1 MNKLKKVGLT
11 ALGTALVSTAAFA
24 GDMAVTGSAV
34 MTWNG
39 QDNTDTGNGFVMSD
53 TLTFT
58 GSGELDNG
66 WAITY
71 KTAIDDGDASGGNGG
86 IDAESIKIA
95 TDMGDLTFH
104 GEGGSGP
111 IGAWDDVM
119 PSANEES
126 WGVAAGTKT
135 AAAAGGHGTADT
147 FTYVLPE
154 IVENLTAQLYYAP
167 SDTGAGDS
175 LEYGLKYT
183 GVEGLEVGFAQGD
196 SDTTLTNN
204 IESTNLYAKYTYD
217 SFVFGVQDNSTDYTA
232 ASTDTDFRAYGI
244 SYAVSDEISV
254 SYGMSTVEHENTSLV
269 DQDASAVSFSYVSGG
284 LTFAGTHGKIDNVG
298 GTAATDNSGYE
309 LTATFAF

>member
-24 GDMAVTGSAV
+24 GDLAVTGSAII
-34 MTWNG
+34 TWNG
-39 QDNTDTGNGFVMSD
+39 QDNTQTGNGFVMSD
-53 TLTFT
+53 TIVFT
-58 GSGELDNG
+58 GTGELDNG

-71 KTAIDDGDASGGNGG
+71 TTKMDDGDATGNNTGT
-86 IDAESIKIA
+86 DVESIKIA

-111 IGAWDDVM
+111 IAAWDDVM

-126 WGVAAGTKT
+126 YANVAGTPT
-135 AAAAGGHGTADT
+135 GPDAGAGGSDT

-154 IVENLTAQLYYAP
+154 IVENLTAQLYYVP
-167 SDTGAGDS
+167 SDAGAGDA
-175 LEYGLKYT
+175 LEYGFKYT
-183 GVEGLEVGFAQGD
+183 GVEGLELGFAQGD
-196 SDTTLTNN
+196 SDISLTNSR
-204 IESTNLYAKYTYD
+204 ESTNLYAKYTYD
-217 SFVFGVQDNSTDYTA
+217 SFVFGVQDNSTDNAT

-254 SYGMSTVEHENTSLV
+254 SYGVSTVEHENTSLV

-284 LTFAGTHGKIDNVG
+284 LTFAGTHGKTDNVA

>member
-34 MTWNG
+34 ITWDG
-39 QDNTDTGNGFVMSD
+39 ADNAVTGNGFTMSD
-53 TLTFT
+53 TMVFT

-71 KTAIDDGDASGGNGG
+71 THKIDVGNA
-86 IDAESIKIA
+86 DVNSIKIA

-104 GEGGSGP
+104 GLGGSGP

-119 PSANEES
+119 PTANEES
-126 WGVAAGTKT
+126 WSEPGGGT
-135 AAAAGGHGTADT
+135 AAATAGSGTADT

-154 IVENLTAQLYYAP
+154 IVESLTAQLYYTP

-183 GVEGLEVGFAQGD
+183 GVEGLELGFAQGD

-254 SYGMSTVEHENTSLV
+254 SYGASTVEHENTSLV
-269 DQDASAVSFSYVSGG
+269 DQDSSAVSFSYVSGG
-284 LTFAGTHGKIDNVG
+284 LTFAGTHGKTDNVG
-298 GTAATDNSGYE
+298 GTATTDNSGYE

>member
-24 GDMAVTGSAV
+24 GDMAVTGGATI
-34 MTWNG
+34 TWVG
-39 QDNTDTGNGFVMSD
+39 QDNTDTGNGFTMND

-71 KTAIDDGDASGGNGG
+71 VHKIDLGVNDAN
-86 IDAESIKIA
+86 SIKIA

-126 WGVAAGTKT
+126 YANVAGTT
-135 AAAAGGHGTADT
+135 SGPDAGAGGSDT

-154 IVENLTAQLYYAP
+154 IVENLTAQLYYVP
-167 SDTGAGDS
+167 SDTGGGDA
-175 LEYGLKYT
+175 LEYGFKYT

-217 SFVFGVQDNSTDYTA
+217 SFVFGVQDNSTDYA
-232 ASTDTDFRAYGI
+232 AANTDRDFRAYGI
-244 SYAVSDEISV
+244 SYAISDEISV
-254 SYGMSTVEHENTSLV
+254 SYGLSTVDHENTSLV

-284 LTFAGTHGKIDNVG
+284 LTFAGTHSTVDNVAG
-298 GTAATDNSGYE
+298 SAAVDNSGYE

>member
-34 MTWNG
+34 MTWVG
-39 QDNTDTGNGFVMSD
+39 GDNTDTGNGFTMSD
-53 TLTFT
+53 TMVFT

-71 KTAIDDGDASGGNGG
+71 THKIDVGNA
-86 IDAESIKIA
+86 DVNSIKIA

-104 GEGGSGP
+104 GLGGSGP
-111 IGAWDDVM
+111 VAAWDDVM
-119 PSANEES
+119 PTANEES
-126 WGVAAGTKT
+126 WSEPGGGT
-135 AAAAGGHGTADT
+135 AAATAGHGTADT

-154 IVENLTAQLYYAP
+154 IVESLTAQLYYTP

-196 SDTTLTNN
+196 SDVSLTNTT
-204 IESTNLYAKYTYD
+204 ESTNLYAKYTYD
-217 SFVFGVQDNSTDYTA
+217 SFVFGVQDNSTDATT
-232 ASTDTDFRAYGI
+232 ASTDTDFRAYGV

-254 SYGMSTVEHENTSLV
+254 SYGMSTVEYENTSLV

-284 LTFAGTHGKIDNVG
+284 LTFAGTHGKTDNVA

>member
-11 ALGTALVSTAAFA
+11 ALGTVLVSTAAFA
-24 GDMAVTGSAV
+24 GDMAVTGSAII
-34 MTWNG
+34 TWDG
-39 QDNTDTGNGFVMSD
+39 DDNTVTGNGFTMSD
-53 TLTFT
+53 TMVFT

-71 KTAIDDGDASGGNGG
+71 THKIDVGNA
-86 IDAESIKIA
+86 DVNSIKIA

-104 GEGGSGP
+104 GLGGSGP
-111 IGAWDDVM
+111 VAAWDDVM

-154 IVENLTAQLYYAP
+154 IMENLTAQLYYAP

-196 SDTTLTNN
+196 SDLSLTNN

-217 SFVFGVQDNSTDYTA
+217 SFVFGVQDNSTDNTT

-254 SYGMSTVEHENTSLV
+254 SYGMSTAEHENTSLV
-269 DQDASAVSFSYVSGG
+269 DQDSSAVSFSYVSGG
-284 LTFAGTHGKIDNVG
+284 LTFAGTHGKTDNVAG
-298 GTAATDNSGYE
+298 VAATDNSGYE

>member
-34 MTWNG
+34 ITWVG
-39 QDNTDTGNGFVMSD
+39 GDNTDTGNGFSMSD
-53 TLTFT
+53 TIVFT
-58 GSGELDNG
+58 GTGELDNG

-71 KTAIDDGDASGGNGG
+71 KTAIDDGDATAGGAG
-86 IDAESIKIA
+86 IDSESIKIA

-111 IGAWDDVM
+111 IAAWDDVM
-119 PSANEES
+119 PTANEES
-126 WGVAAGTKT
+126 WSEGAGTKST
-135 AAAAGGHGTADT
+135 AVTSGSLGNDT

-154 IVENLTAQLYYAP
+154 IMENLTARLYYQP
-167 SDTGAGDS
+167 SDAANGDS
-175 LEYGLKYT
+175 FEYGLKYT
-183 GVEGLEVGFAQGD
+183 GVEGLEIGFAQGD
-196 SDTTLTNN
+196 SDATLTNTT
-204 IESTNLYAKYTYD
+204 ESTNLYAKYTYD
-217 SFVFGVQDNSTDYTA
+217 SFVFGVQDNSTDYQT

-254 SYGMSTVEHENTSLV
+254 SYGLSTVDYENTSLQ

>member
-24 GDMAVTGSAV
+24 GDMAVTGGATI
-34 MTWNG
+34 TWDG
-39 QDNTDTGNGFVMSD
+39 ADNADTGNGFTMND

-71 KTAIDDGDASGGNGG
+71 TTALDDQTTDVN
-86 IDAESIKIA
+86 SIKIA

-111 IGAWDDVM
+111 IAAWDDVM

-126 WGVAAGTKT
+126 YANVAGHTGPDAGAT
-135 AAAAGGHGTADT
+135 GNDT

-154 IVENLTAQLYYAP
+154 IVENLTAQLYYVP
-167 SDTGAGDS
+167 SDASAGDA
-175 LEYGLKYT
+175 LEYGFKYT
-183 GVEGLEVGFAQGD
+183 GVEGLELGFAQGD
-196 SDTTLTNN
+196 SDISLTNSR
-204 IESTNLYAKYTYD
+204 ESTNLYAKYTYD
-217 SFVFGVQDNSTDYTA
+217 SFVFGVQDNSTDYTT

-284 LTFAGTHGKIDNVG
+284 LTFAGTHGKTDNVG

>member
-1 MNKLKKVGLT
+1 MK
-11 ALGTALVSTAAFA
+11 AL
-24 GDMAVTGSAV
+24 
-34 MTWNG
+34 
-39 QDNTDTGNGFVMSD
+39 
-53 TLTFT
+53 
-58 GSGELDNG
+58 
-66 WAITY
+66 IT
-71 KTAIDDGDASGGNGG
+71 
-86 IDAESIKIA
+86 
-95 TDMGDLTFH
+95 
-104 GEGGSGP
+104 
-111 IGAWDDVM
+111 
-119 PSANEES
+119 
-126 WGVAAGTKT
+126 
-135 AAAAGGHGTADT
+135 AGGHGTADT

-154 IVENLTAQLYYAP
+154 IVESLTAQLYYTP

-196 SDTTLTNN
+196 SDQTLTNS

-217 SFVFGVQDNSTDYTA
+217 SFVFGVQDNSTDRQT

-284 LTFAGTHGKIDNVG
+284 LTFAGTHGKTDNVG

>member
-24 GDMAVTGSAV
+24 GDLAVTGGATI
-34 MTWNG
+34 TWAG
-39 QDNTDTGNGFVMSD
+39 QDNTDTGNGFTMND

-71 KTAIDDGDASGGNGG
+71 TTALDNDATDTN
-86 IDAESIKIA
+86 SIKIA

-104 GEGGSGP
+104 GLGGSGP
-111 IGAWDDVM
+111 VAAWDDVM
-119 PSANEES
+119 PTANEES
-126 WGVAAGTKT
+126 TGVAAGTKT

-154 IVENLTAQLYYAP
+154 IVESLTAQLYYVP
-167 SDTGAGDS
+167 SDAGAGDA
-175 LEYGLKYT
+175 LEYGFKYT

-196 SDTTLTNN
+196 SDATLTNN

-254 SYGMSTVEHENTSLV
+254 SYGVSTVEHENTSLV

-298 GTAATDNSGYE
+298 GTAATDNGGYE

>member
-24 GDMAVTGSAV
+24 GDLAVTGSAII
-34 MTWNG
+34 TWAGN
-39 QDNTDTGNGFVMSD
+39 DNTDTGNGFSMSD
-53 TLTFT
+53 TIVFT
-58 GSGELDNG
+58 GTGELDNG

-71 KTAIDDGDASGGNGG
+71 TTALDGDDTDVG
-86 IDAESIKIA
+86 SIKIA

-111 IGAWDDVM
+111 VAAWDDVM
-119 PSANEES
+119 PTANEES
-126 WGVAAGTKT
+126 WSEGAGTRSAAVT
-135 AAAAGGHGTADT
+135 AGSTGNDT
-147 FTYVLPE
+147 FTYVFPE
-154 IVENLTAQLYYAP
+154 IMENLTAQLYYAP

-196 SDTTLTNN
+196 SDTTLTNS

-284 LTFAGTHGKIDNVG
+284 LTFAGTHSTVDNVAG
-298 GTAATDNSGYE
+298 AAATDNSGYE

>member
-24 GDMAVTGSAV
+24 GDLAVTGGATI
-34 MTWNG
+34 TWVG
-39 QDNTDTGNGFVMSD
+39 QDNTDTGNGFTMND

-71 KTAIDDGDASGGNGG
+71 TTALDNDATDVN
-86 IDAESIKIA
+86 SIKIA

-126 WGVAAGTKT
+126 YANVAGTPT
-135 AAAAGGHGTADT
+135 GPDAGAAEANS

-154 IVENLTAQLYYAP
+154 IMENLTAQLYYVP
-167 SDTGAGDS
+167 SDAAAGDA
-175 LEYGLKYT
+175 LEYGFKYT
-183 GVEGLEVGFAQGD
+183 GVEGLELGFAQGD
-196 SDTTLTNN
+196 SDVTLTNS

-217 SFVFGVQDNSTDYTA
+217 SFVFGVQDNSTDYA
-232 ASTDTDFRAYGI
+232 SGSTDRDFRAYGI
-244 SYAVSDEISV
+244 SYAISDEISV
-254 SYGMSTVEHENTSLV
+254 SYGVSTVEHENTSLV
-269 DQDASAVSFSYVSGG
+269 DQDASAVSFSYTSGG
-284 LTFAGTHGKIDNVG
+284 LTFAGSHAKVDNVG

-309 LTATFAF
+309 LVATFAF

>member
-24 GDMAVTGSAV
+24 GDMAVTGSAII
-34 MTWNG
+34 TWDG
-39 QDNTDTGNGFVMSD
+39 ADNADTGNGFTMSD
-53 TLTFT
+53 TMVFT

-71 KTAIDDGDASGGNGG
+71 THKIDVGNA
-86 IDAESIKIA
+86 DVNSIKIA

-126 WGVAAGTKT
+126 WGVAGGTKSSAVT
-135 AAAAGGHGTADT
+135 AGSLGADT

-154 IVENLTAQLYYAP
+154 IMENLTAQLYYQP
-167 SDTGAGDS
+167 SDTAQGDS
-175 LEYGLKYT
+175 FEYGLKYT

-196 SDTTLTNN
+196 SDATLTNS

-217 SFVFGVQDNSTDYTA
+217 SFVFGVQDNSTDYAGAT
-232 ASTDTDFRAYGI
+232 TDRDYRAYGI

-254 SYGMSTVEHENTSLV
+254 SYGVSTVDHENTSLV
-269 DQDASAVSFSYVSGG
+269 DQDSSAVSFSYVSGG
-284 LTFAGTHGKIDNVG
+284 LTFAGTHGKTDNVAG
-298 GTAATDNSGYE
+298 VATTDNAGYE

>member
-11 ALGTALVSTAAFA
+11 ALGTALVSTASFA

-34 MTWNG
+34 MTFNG
-39 QDNTDTGNGFVMSD
+39 QDNSDQGNGFVMSD
-53 TLTFT
+53 TMVFT

-71 KTAIDDGDASGGNGG
+71 THKIDFGANDVN
-86 IDAESIKIA
+86 SIKIA

-104 GEGGSGP
+104 GLGGTGP
-111 IGAWDDVM
+111 IAAWDDVM

-126 WGVAAGTKT
+126 YANVAGTPT
-135 AAAAGGHGTADT
+135 GPDAGAGGSDT

-154 IVENLTAQLYYAP
+154 IMENLTAQLYYVP
-167 SDTGAGDS
+167 SDAGAGDA
-175 LEYGLKYT
+175 LEYGFKYT
-183 GVEGLEVGFAQGD
+183 GVEGLELGFAQGD
-196 SDTTLTNN
+196 SDIALTNN
-204 IESTNLYAKYTYD
+204 RESTNLYAKYTYD
-217 SFVFGVQDNSTDYTA
+217 SFVFGVQDNSTDYA
-232 ASTDTDFRAYGI
+232 SVSTDRDFRAYGI

-254 SYGMSTVEHENTSLV
+254 SYGMSTVDHENTSLV

-284 LTFAGTHGKIDNVG
+284 LTFAGTHSNVDNVQ

>member
-34 MTWNG
+34 MTWVG
-39 QDNTDTGNGFVMSD
+39 QDNVDTGNGFTMSD
-53 TLTFT
+53 TMVFT

-71 KTAIDDGDASGGNGG
+71 KTAIDDGDATAGGAG
-86 IDAESIKIA
+86 IDSESIKIA

-119 PSANEES
+119 PTANEES
-126 WGVAAGTKT
+126 WSEPGGGT
-135 AAAAGGHGTADT
+135 AAATAGSGTADT

-167 SDTGAGDS
+167 SDAGAGDS

-183 GVEGLEVGFAQGD
+183 GFEGLEVGFAQGD
-196 SDTTLTNN
+196 SDTTLTNTT
-204 IESTNLYAKYTYD
+204 ESTNLYAKYTYD
-217 SFVFGVQDNSTDYTA
+217 SFVFGVQDNSTDYQA
-232 ASTDTDFRAYGI
+232 ANTDTDFRAYGI

-254 SYGMSTVEHENTSLV
+254 SYGVATVEYENASLT

-284 LTFAGTHGKIDNVG
+284 LTFAGTHGSIDNVG
-298 GTAATDNSGYE
+298 GTAATDNTGYE

>member
-11 ALGTALVSTAAFA
+11 ALGTALVSTASFA
-24 GDMAVTGSAV
+24 GDLAVTGSAII
-34 MTWNG
+34 TWVG
-39 QDNTDTGNGFVMSD
+39 GDNTNTGNGFSMSD
-53 TLTFT
+53 TIVFT
-58 GSGELDNG
+58 GTGELDNG

-71 KTAIDDGDASGGNGG
+71 TTKMDDGDAGAGT
-86 IDAESIKIA
+86 DVESIKIA

-126 WGVAAGTKT
+126 YANVAGTPT
-135 AAAAGGHGTADT
+135 GPDGGAGGSDT

-154 IVENLTAQLYYAP
+154 IMENLTAQLYYAP
-167 SDTGAGDS
+167 SDAAAGDS
-175 LEYGLKYT
+175 LEYGFKYT
-183 GVEGLEVGFAQGD
+183 GVEGLELGFAQGD

-254 SYGMSTVEHENTSLV
+254 SYGVSTVEHENTSLV

-284 LTFAGTHGKIDNVG
+284 LTFAGTHGKIDNVAG
-298 GTAATDNSGYE
+298 VAATDNAGYE

>member
-11 ALGTALVSTAAFA
+11 ALGTALVSTASFA
-24 GDMAVTGSAV
+24 GDLAVTGSAV
-34 MTWNG
+34 ITWVG
-39 QDNTDTGNGFVMSD
+39 GDNTNTGNGFSMSD
-53 TLTFT
+53 TMVFT

-71 KTAIDDGDASGGNGG
+71 THKIDNGG
-86 IDAESIKIA
+86 ADVNSIKIA

-126 WGVAAGTKT
+126 WGVAAGTKSAAVT
-135 AAAAGGHGTADT
+135 AGSGAADT

-196 SDTTLTNN
+196 SDLSLTNN

-217 SFVFGVQDNSTDYTA
+217 SFVFGVQDNSTDNTT

-254 SYGMSTVEHENTSLV
+254 SYGMSTAEHENTSLV
-269 DQDASAVSFSYVSGG
+269 DQDSSAVSFSYVSGG
-284 LTFAGTHGKIDNVG
+284 LTFAGTHGKTDNVAG
-298 GTAATDNSGYE
+298 VAATDNSGYE

>member
-24 GDMAVTGSAV
+24 GDLAVTGGATI
-34 MTWNG
+34 TWVG
-39 QDNTDTGNGFVMSD
+39 GDNTDTGNGFTMND

-71 KTAIDDGDASGGNGG
+71 TTALDSDATDVN
-86 IDAESIKIA
+86 SIKIA

-111 IGAWDDVM
+111 IAAWDDVM

-126 WGVAAGTKT
+126 YANVAGTPT
-135 AAAAGGHGTADT
+135 GPDAGAGGSDT

-154 IVENLTAQLYYAP
+154 IVENLTAQLYYVP

-196 SDTTLTNN
+196 SDISLTNS

-254 SYGMSTVEHENTSLV
+254 SYGISTVEHENTSLV

-284 LTFAGTHGKIDNVG
+284 LTFAGTHGKTDNVA

>member
-24 GDMAVTGSAV
+24 GDLAVTGGATI
-34 MTWNG
+34 TWDG
-39 QDNTDTGNGFVMSD
+39 GDNTDTGNGFSMSD
-53 TLTFT
+53 TITFT
-58 GSGELDNG
+58 GTGELDNG

-71 KTAIDDGDASGGNGG
+71 KTAIDDGDATAGGAG
-86 IDAESIKIA
+86 IDSESIKIA

-135 AAAAGGHGTADT
+135 AAATSNSGTADT

-167 SDTGAGDS
+167 SDAAAGDS
-175 LEYGLKYT
+175 LEYGFKYT
-183 GVEGLEVGFAQGD
+183 GVEGLELGFAQGD

-254 SYGMSTVEHENTSLV
+254 SYGVSTVDHENTSLV
-269 DQDASAVSFSYVSGG
+269 DQDSSAVSFSYVSGG
-284 LTFAGTHGKIDNVG
+284 LTFAGTHGKTDNVG

>member
-24 GDMAVTGSAV
+24 GDMAVTGSAII
-34 MTWNG
+34 TWVGN
-39 QDNTDTGNGFVMSD
+39 DNEVTGNGFSMSD
-53 TLTFT
+53 TIVFT
-58 GSGELDNG
+58 GTGELDNG

-71 KTAIDDGDASGGNGG
+71 THKIDNGG
-86 IDAESIKIA
+86 ADVNSIKIA

-126 WGVAAGTKT
+126 WGVAGGTKSAAVT
-135 AAAAGGHGTADT
+135 AGSLGADT

-154 IVENLTAQLYYAP
+154 IMENLTAQLYYQP
-167 SDTGAGDS
+167 SDTAQGDS
-175 LEYGLKYT
+175 FEYGLKYT

-196 SDTTLTNN
+196 SDATLTNS

-217 SFVFGVQDNSTDYTA
+217 SFVFGVQDNSTDYAGAT
-232 ASTDTDFRAYGI
+232 TDRDFRAYGI

-254 SYGMSTVEHENTSLV
+254 SYGVSTVEHENTSLV

-284 LTFAGTHGKIDNVG
+284 LTFAGTHSTVDNVQG
-298 GTAATDNSGYE
+298 AAATDNSGYE

>member
-24 GDMAVTGSAV
+24 GDLAVTGGATI
-34 MTWNG
+34 TWVG
-39 QDNTDTGNGFVMSD
+39 GDNTDTGNGFTMND

-71 KTAIDDGDASGGNGG
+71 TTALDGDATDVG
-86 IDAESIKIA
+86 SIKIA

-111 IGAWDDVM
+111 IAAWDDVM

-126 WGVAAGTKT
+126 WGVAAGTKSAAVT
-135 AAAAGGHGTADT
+135 AGSLGNDT

-154 IVENLTAQLYYAP
+154 IVENLTAQLYYVP

-217 SFVFGVQDNSTDYTA
+217 SFVFGVQDNSTDNAT

-254 SYGMSTVEHENTSLV
+254 SYGMSTVDHENTSLV

-284 LTFAGTHGKIDNVG
+284 LTFAGTHGSIDNVG

>member
-24 GDMAVTGSAV
+24 GDMAVTGGATI
-34 MTWNG
+34 TWAG
-39 QDNTDTGNGFVMSD
+39 QDNTDTGNGFTMND

-71 KTAIDDGDASGGNGG
+71 TTALDGDDTDVG
-86 IDAESIKIA
+86 SIKIA

-119 PSANEES
+119 PTANEES
-126 WGVAAGTKT
+126 WSEGVGSGTLSAAVT
-135 AAAAGGHGTADT
+135 AGSTGNDT
-147 FTYVLPE
+147 FTYVFPE
-154 IVENLTAQLYYAP
+154 IMENLTAQLYYVP
-167 SDTGAGDS
+167 SDTGAGDA
-175 LEYGLKYT
+175 LEYGFKYT

-196 SDTTLTNN
+196 SDTTLTNS

-217 SFVFGVQDNSTDYTA
+217 SFVFGVQDNSTDYA
-232 ASTDTDFRAYGI
+232 AANTDRDFRAYGI

-254 SYGMSTVEHENTSLV
+254 SYGVSTVEHENTSLV

-284 LTFAGTHGKIDNVG
+284 LTFAGTHGSIDNVG

>member
-34 MTWNG
+34 MTWVG
-39 QDNTDTGNGFVMSD
+39 GDNTDTGNGFSMSD
-53 TLTFT
+53 TMVFT

-71 KTAIDDGDASGGNGG
+71 THKIDVGNA
-86 IDAESIKIA
+86 DVNSIKIA

-104 GEGGSGP
+104 GLGGSGP
-111 IGAWDDVM
+111 VAAWDDVM
-119 PSANEES
+119 PTANEES
-126 WGVAAGTKT
+126 WSEPGGGT
-135 AAAAGGHGTADT
+135 AAATAGSGTADT

-154 IVENLTAQLYYAP
+154 IVENLTAQLYYQP
-167 SDTGAGDS
+167 SDTSAGDS
-175 LEYGLKYT
+175 LEYGFKYT
-183 GVEGLEVGFAQGD
+183 GVEGLELGFAQGD
-196 SDTTLTNN
+196 SDTSLTNT

-217 SFVFGVQDNSTDYTA
+217 SFVFGVQDNSTDNTT

-254 SYGMSTVEHENTSLV
+254 SYGMSTAEHENTSLV

-284 LTFAGTHGKIDNVG
+284 LTFAGTHGKTDNAG
-298 GTAATDNSGYE
+298 GTATSDISGYE

>member
-11 ALGTALVSTAAFA
+11 ALGTALVSTASFA
-24 GDMAVTGSAV
+24 GDLAVTGSAII
-34 MTWNG
+34 TWVG
-39 QDNTDTGNGFVMSD
+39 GDNTNTGNGFSMSD
-53 TLTFT
+53 TIVFT
-58 GSGELDNG
+58 GTGELDNG

-71 KTAIDDGDASGGNGG
+71 TTKMDDGDAGAGT
-86 IDAESIKIA
+86 DVESIKIA

-126 WGVAAGTKT
+126 WGVAAGTKSAAVT
-135 AAAAGGHGTADT
+135 AGSGTADT

-154 IVENLTAQLYYAP
+154 IMENLTAQLYYAP
-167 SDTGAGDS
+167 SDAAAGDS
-175 LEYGLKYT
+175 LEYGFKYT
-183 GVEGLEVGFAQGD
+183 GVEGLELGFAQGD

-284 LTFAGTHGKIDNVG
+284 LTFAGTHGKTDNVA

>member
-24 GDMAVTGSAV
+24 GDLAVTGGATI
-34 MTWNG
+34 TWDG
-39 QDNTDTGNGFVMSD
+39 SDNTDTGNGFTMSD
-53 TLTFT
+53 TMVFT

-71 KTAIDDGDASGGNGG
+71 THKIDNSNADVN
-86 IDAESIKIA
+86 SIKIA

-104 GEGGSGP
+104 GLGGSGP
-111 IGAWDDVM
+111 VAAWDDVM
-119 PSANEES
+119 PTANEES
-126 WGVAAGTKT
+126 TGVAAGTKT

-147 FTYVLPE
+147 FTYVFPE
-154 IVENLTAQLYYAP
+154 IMENLTAQLYYVP

-196 SDTTLTNN
+196 SDATLTNS

-217 SFVFGVQDNSTDYTA
+217 SFVFGVQDNSTDYA
-232 ASTDTDFRAYGI
+232 SGSTDRDFRAYGI

-254 SYGMSTVEHENTSLV
+254 SYGVSTVDHENTSLV
-269 DQDASAVSFSYVSGG
+269 DQDSAAVSFSYVSGG

>member
-11 ALGTALVSTAAFA
+11 ALGTVLVSTAAFA
-24 GDMAVTGSAV
+24 GDMAVTGSAII
-34 MTWNG
+34 TWDG
-39 QDNTDTGNGFVMSD
+39 DDNTDTGNGFTMSD
-53 TLTFT
+53 TMVFT

-71 KTAIDDGDASGGNGG
+71 THKIDVGNA
-86 IDAESIKIA
+86 DVNSIKIA

-104 GEGGSGP
+104 GLGGSGP
-111 IGAWDDVM
+111 VAAWDDVM
-119 PSANEES
+119 PTANEES
-126 WGVAAGTKT
+126 WSEPGGGT
-135 AAAAGGHGTADT
+135 AAATAGSGTADT

-154 IVENLTAQLYYAP
+154 IVESLTAQLYYTP
-167 SDTGAGDS
+167 SDSGAGDS

-183 GVEGLEVGFAQGD
+183 GVEGLELGFAQGD
-196 SDTTLTNN
+196 SDATLTNS

-232 ASTDTDFRAYGI
+232 ASTDTDFRAYGV

-254 SYGMSTVEHENTSLV
+254 SYGVSTVEHENTSLV

-284 LTFAGTHGKIDNVG
+284 LTFAGTHGKTDNVAG
-298 GTAATDNSGYE
+298 VAATDNSGYE

>member
-11 ALGTALVSTAAFA
+11 ALGTALVSTASFA
-24 GDMAVTGSAV
+24 GDLAVTGSAII
-34 MTWNG
+34 TWVG
-39 QDNTDTGNGFVMSD
+39 GDNTNTGNGFTMSD
-53 TLTFT
+53 TMVFT

-71 KTAIDDGDASGGNGG
+71 THKIDVGNA
-86 IDAESIKIA
+86 DVNSIKIA

-104 GEGGSGP
+104 GLGGSGP
-111 IGAWDDVM
+111 VAAWDDVM
-119 PSANEES
+119 PTANEES
-126 WGVAAGTKT
+126 TGVAAGTKT

-154 IVENLTAQLYYAP
+154 IVESLTAQLYYTP

-196 SDTTLTNN
+196 SDATLTNS

-254 SYGMSTVEHENTSLV
+254 SYGVSTVDHENTSLV
-269 DQDASAVSFSYVSGG
+269 DQDSSAVSFSYVSGG
-284 LTFAGTHGKIDNVG
+284 LTFAGTHGKTDNVA

>member
-11 ALGTALVSTAAFA
+11 ALGTALVSTASFA
-24 GDMAVTGSAV
+24 GDLAVTGSAII
-34 MTWNG
+34 TWNG
-39 QDNTDTGNGFVMSD
+39 QDNTQTGNGFVMSD
-53 TLTFT
+53 TIVFT
-58 GSGELDNG
+58 GTGELDNG

-71 KTAIDDGDASGGNGG
+71 TTKMDDGDATGNNTGT
-86 IDAESIKIA
+86 DVESIKIA

-111 IGAWDDVM
+111 IAAWDDVM

-126 WGVAAGTKT
+126 YANVAGTPTGPDGGAAGS
-135 AAAAGGHGTADT
+135 DT

-154 IVENLTAQLYYAP
+154 IVENLTAQLYYVP
-167 SDTGAGDS
+167 SDAGAGDA
-175 LEYGLKYT
+175 LEYGFKYT
-183 GVEGLEVGFAQGD
+183 GVEGLELGFAQGD
-196 SDTTLTNN
+196 SDIALTNN
-204 IESTNLYAKYTYD
+204 RESTNLYAKYTYD
-217 SFVFGVQDNSTDYTA
+217 SFVFGVQDNSTDNQT
-232 ASTDTDFRAYGI
+232 ASTDTDFRAYGV

-254 SYGMSTVEHENTSLV
+254 SYGLSTVDYENASLQ

-284 LTFAGTHGKIDNVG
+284 VTFAGTHGKMDNVG

>member
-11 ALGTALVSTAAFA
+11 ALGTALVSTASFA
-24 GDMAVTGSAV
+24 GDLAVTGSAII
-34 MTWNG
+34 TWVG
-39 QDNTDTGNGFVMSD
+39 GDNTNTGNGFTMSD
-53 TLTFT
+53 TMVFT

-71 KTAIDDGDASGGNGG
+71 THKIDVGNA
-86 IDAESIKIA
+86 DVNSIKIA

-126 WGVAAGTKT
+126 YANVAGHTGPDAGAT
-135 AAAAGGHGTADT
+135 GSDT

-154 IVENLTAQLYYAP
+154 IMENLTAQLYYQP
-167 SDTGAGDS
+167 SDTAQGDS
-175 LEYGLKYT
+175 FEYGLKYT
-183 GVEGLEVGFAQGD
+183 GVEGLEIGFAQGD
-196 SDTTLTNN
+196 SDATLTNSV
-204 IESTNLYAKYTYD
+204 ESTNLYAKYTYD
-217 SFVFGVQDNSTDYTA
+217 SFVFGVQDNSTDYQT

-254 SYGMSTVEHENTSLV
+254 SYGVSTVEHENTSLV

-284 LTFAGTHGKIDNVG
+284 LTFAGTHGSIDNVG